1 MRQTYNSLV
10 KVGVVLEYNT
20 NHDDFKEKRP
30 HQRCL
35 VNAFVR
41 LVIIMNIAYIK
52 CISNL
57 LSKHNN

>member
-1 MRQTYNSLV
+1 MRQIYNSLV
-10 KVGVVLEYNT
+10 KGYFFKEYNT

-30 HQRCL
+30 HQKCL

-41 LVIIMNIAYIK
+41 LVVIMNIASIK
-52 CISNL
+52 CISSL

>member
-1 MRQTYNSLV
+1 MRQIYNSLA
-10 KVGVVLEYNT
+10 KGFFFQEYNT

-41 LVIIMNIAYIK
+41 LVVIMNRAHIR
-52 CISNL
+52 CISSL